1 MKLVCKKSDLIT
13 GINIVMKAVSSKT
26 TMSILE
32 CILIDATEGVIKFT
46 ANDMELG
53 IETKVEGEIIEAG
66 SIAID
71 AKIFSE
77 IVRKLPDNDVVIEV
91 NDETKA
97 NITCENSKFNIL
109 VKSADDFS
117 YLPEIEKKDKITL
130 SQFALK
136 ELIRQTIFTVNDA
149 DKNKILTGELFEVMG
164 NRLKVVALDKFRIAI
179 RNMELKEDYGNFK
192 VLVPGKSLNEISKI
206 LNGGVDDEVNIRNVI
221 KEYAKFEGY
230 EVEEAGNGMQ
240 AVEICKEKDFDII
253 IMDVMMP
260 KLDGFSA
267 IKEIRKTKNIPVLML
282 SARGEEYDKLFG
294 FEIGIDDYV
303 VKPFSPKEVMA
314 RVAAITSR
322 VKNNS
327 KAKKED
333 KYVFEGLEIDML
345 GRVVV
350 VDGEKKELTP
360 KEYDLLVY
368 LIKNKNIALSREK
381 ILNEVWGYDFFG
393 EDRTVDTHVKM
404 LRNSIGKYRDKIT
417 TIRGM
422 GYKFEE

>member
-206 LNGGVDDEVNIRNVI
+206 LNGGVDDEVNIYFTSNHILFEFDETNGFYCSHRGCSGRNLLDLCPDGGCIPGCPLGTCHGRCRRRSLVW
-221 KEYAKFEGY
+221 KPGGSCPGERFSGRKLERFE
-230 EVEEAGNGMQ
+230 
-240 AVEICKEKDFDII
+240 
-253 IMDVMMP
+253 
-260 KLDGFSA
+260 
-267 IKEIRKTKNIPVLML
+267 
-282 SARGEEYDKLFG
+282 
-294 FEIGIDDYV
+294 
-303 VKPFSPKEVMA
+303 
-314 RVAAITSR
+314 
-322 VKNNS
+322 
-327 KAKKED
+327 
-333 KYVFEGLEIDML
+333 
-345 GRVVV
+345 
-350 VDGEKKELTP
+350 
-360 KEYDLLVY
+360 
-368 LIKNKNIALSREK
+368 KNK
-381 ILNEVWGYDFFG
+381 YC
-393 EDRTVDTHVKM
+393 T
-404 LRNSIGKYRDKIT
+404 
-417 TIRGM
+417 GM
-422 GYKFEE
+422 C